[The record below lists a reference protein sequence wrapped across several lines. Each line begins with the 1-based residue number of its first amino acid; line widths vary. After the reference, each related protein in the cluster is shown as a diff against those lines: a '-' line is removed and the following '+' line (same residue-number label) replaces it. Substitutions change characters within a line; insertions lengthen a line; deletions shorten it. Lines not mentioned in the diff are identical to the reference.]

1 MVRILNNTEK
11 GKMVDAIGS
20 FYDLSAC
27 SQLCGNEIIIGL
39 SKSLGAITYSDLR
52 YTTFD
57 KKDFRLYHEKEKLI
71 TGVVIELL
79 GFFRGIYV
87 FNYGDK
93 WIRNK
98 KIAPSLNRILKEN
111 KIYDDKN
118 CVLQITEE
126 AEIAALVKSVLR
138 YNTFA
143 SFFSPEKGIVLTP
156 TDHLDI
162 FIASKGDNSQTVKTV
177 VENRNESGI
186 LYWRQRV
193 IVASEKI

>member
-1 MVRILNNTEK
+1 MVRILNNTKK

-79 GFFRGIYV
+79 GSFREIYV

-111 KIYDDKN
+111 KISDDKN
-118 CVLQITEE
+118 CVLQITEK

-162 FIASKGDNSQTVKTV
+162 FIASKGDNSQIVKTV
-177 VENRNESGI
+177 VENRNEGGI